1 MSHLELIELHSP
13 HPSPRINRSTVQH
26 RKVLNSDMDIS
37 AEDAEVQAVCNAV
50 WTDAI
55 KAAWKT
61 QKESDPLG

>member
-1 MSHLELIELHSP
+1 
-13 HPSPRINRSTVQH
+13 
-26 RKVLNSDMDIS
+26 MDIS
-37 AEDAEVQAVCNAV
+37 AEDAEVKAVANAV